1 MRPPHEESIIGGRWT
16 GKKTSKIKMATVKQP
31 ANVMFLLLI
40 FNIFTFRDLNAP
52 VETFPDSHILD

>member
-1 MRPPHEESIIGGRWT
+1 
-16 GKKTSKIKMATVKQP
+16 MATVKQP

-52 VETFPDSHILD
+52 VETFPDSQILD